1 MKKYVFSLMTL
12 VTLGTGTMFGETTME
27 VQSVTTQGQEVEQS
41 TGNHIQSTEQ
51 ECEEKV
57 RHSRSNKRGEGMTI
71 KKKEVTYSVQ
81 TLHM

>member
-12 VTLGTGTMFGETTME
+12 VTLGTGTMFGETTKE

-57 RHSRSNKRGEGMTI
+57 RHSRSNKRGEGMKI
-71 KKKEVTYSVQ
+71 KKKEVTCSVQ

>member
-12 VTLGTGTMFGETTME
+12 VTLGTGTMLGETTKE
-27 VQSVTTQGQEVEQS
+27 VQSVTTQGQEVKQS

>member
-12 VTLGTGTMFGETTME
+12 VTLGTGTMLGETTKE
-27 VQSVTTQGQEVEQS
+27 VQSVTTQSQEVEQS

-51 ECEEKV
+51 ECGEKV

>member
-12 VTLGTGTMFGETTME
+12 VTLGTGTMLGETTKE

-51 ECEEKV
+51 ECGEKV

>member
-12 VTLGTGTMFGETTME
+12 VTLGTGTMLGETTKE

-57 RHSRSNKRGEGMTI
+57 RHCRSNKRGEGMTI

>member
-12 VTLGTGTMFGETTME
+12 VTLGTGTMFGETTKE

-71 KKKEVTYSVQ
+71 KKKEVTCSVQ

>member
-12 VTLGTGTMFGETTME
+12 VTLGTGTMVGETTKE
-27 VQSVTTQGQEVEQS
+27 VQSVTTQGQEVEQN